1 MLRPSGRLLS
11 CGLVRTKMSSA
22 CFLWIVQKHAKTI
35 HHAKILQEAA
45 LFFQHIVAT
54 MKFLSFAA
62 LLATASAFTTS
73 PVAFSSIT
81 QEKSLNNV
89 FTAAPAES
97 HRTRRATI
105 VMDGKANGE

>member
-1 MLRPSGRLLS
+1 
-11 CGLVRTKMSSA
+11 
-22 CFLWIVQKHAKTI
+22 
-35 HHAKILQEAA
+35 
-45 LFFQHIVAT
+45 

-73 PVAFSSIT
+73 PMIT